1 MAYTITAQTA
11 AEFFKNANAGTE
23 ATTAQKLTL
32 QGIVNDYASGAITD
46 EVAYFKIVDFASE
59 STTAVSVGT
68 YEFFLG
74 FAPSEAGLAS
84 LNAAYVGSGAQANL
98 NGENRFIAQSVSLA
112 LNNATAKAAFTAAY
126 GSLSV
131 EAAAK
136 AAYLIIIGQAAA
148 DAKNINIDNAVNNF
162 LATAAAQTYYKNFIK
177 ANIPGI
183 SDADLGLAVK
193 AAIVGEILFQANKDA
208 GIGSY
213 ATATTNLL
221 KDLADDGHLV
231 GNNAG
236 GVDLFGSYG
245 AGTSAGKTLVLTDG
259 VDTLTGTT
267 NADVFIADNTGA
279 TKVLSVADSIAGG
292 GGIDTL
298 KVYGSFGTTP
308 QITGVENIIFDVI
321 DNNETVST
329 ASLSGVTDVTLI
341 RAADNATVTVA
352 AGTAVAIDTN
362 QTDSSTLVVNYA
374 ASETT
379 GKLTLSGVD
388 LSNAGTLQVNGNKLA
403 TLNLAV
409 SASSSIATLDGGAA
423 LKTIVATGAGDLE
436 ITAGLE
442 TSLTKLDATGLS
454 GSLTVASTN
463 NAATQD
469 TATGG
474 VDGFDITILGGSGDD
489 SINVSASLADNEVKV
504 DGGAGDD
511 VVTIRAGTA
520 YSAAISTNA
529 GDSIVGGAGTDVL
542 AVAGD
547 LAASDMSGA
556 ISGFEV
562 LRFTADAAGTDISA
576 TKLGIT
582 AFESTGVDT
591 DVVLT
596 GLAANS
602 TFTINDD
609 QSDLTA
615 AIGVDTTADVLNV
628 VLAGNGTATGAA
640 LTATNYETLN
650 LTSSTDSASNANRF
664 ASISATSAKTVNISG
679 ATALTITTAALA
691 SGATVNA
698 SAATGNVTVTA
709 FTTSVKSYVG
719 SAGKDTIT
727 VLAGDLKQGNTF
739 AGGAG
744 TDVISATATSNQDLG
759 IVGLTG
765 FETLNLTTNG
775 ANVADLRNVTDLATL
790 KVATTAPGDDLTL
803 NRLSADTTLTF
814 TTAIDDVV
822 TTLQSGTT
830 QKVAFTANV
839 AVDSLVLDSGT
850 TTLTITSDDGDANN
864 DEAMGSFTTLS
875 GTSLASIIVAGN
887 DRTALGTLAATVTSV
902 DASAAKGGLT
912 VTASGTATTII
923 GSQAADTITGGAG
936 DDVITGGKGADTLVG
951 GAGHDT
957 YVFAAKGADN
967 GNDAITFTAG
977 AGASSDVLKFTNFL
991 AGGSVDQNNG
1001 AGTAIV
1007 AYTAGTNDVSITN
1020 KVALYA
1026 DATEANID
1034 TAAEIAAL
1042 IQGAGN
1048 TFSLASGGK
1057 AILITGDTTGI
1068 TDVTNIWYIDDS
1080 LDGVTGTVSAS
1091 DVVLVGHFGA
1101 NGVGTG
1107 FDLDTLISTNFSF

>member
-245 AGTSAGKTLVLTDG
+245 AGTSAGKTLVLTSG
-259 VDTLTGTT
+259 VDSLTGTT

-292 GGIDTL
+292 AGIDTL

-321 DNNETVST
+321 DNGETVST

-341 RAADNATVTVA
+341 RAAGDATVSVA
-352 AGTAVAIDTN
+352 AGTAVAIDSN
-362 QTDSSTLVVNYA
+362 QVTGAALVVNYA

-388 LSNAGTLQVNGNKLA
+388 VSTGSLDVTGTKLA
-403 TLNLAV
+403 TLNLNV
-409 SASSSIATLDGGAA
+409 SASSSIDVLNTGAA

-436 ITAGLE
+436 ILSALDTDL
-442 TSLTKLDATGLS
+442 SKLDASGLTGALS
-454 GSLTVASTN
+454 VVTQ
-463 NAATQD
+463 NAATPN
-469 TATGG
+469 ATSGG
-474 VDGFDITILGGSGDD
+474 VDGFDITILGGAGDD
-489 SINVSASLADNEVKV
+489 SIDVSANAADNEVKV

-511 VVTIRAGTA
+511 LVTIRANTA
-520 YSAAISTNA
+520 YDAAISTNA

-542 AVAGD
+542 AVAGN

-562 LRFTADAAGTDISA
+562 LRFTADATGTDISA

-609 QSDLTA
+609 QSDLNAT
-615 AIGVDTTADVLNV
+615 IGVDTTADALNV
-628 VLAGNGTATGAA
+628 VLAGNGTGTGAA
-640 LTATNYETLN
+640 LTATSYETLN
-650 LTSSTDSASNANRF
+650 LTSSTDSAANANRF

-719 SAGKDTIT
+719 SAGKDNIT

-744 TDVISATATSNQDLG
+744 ADVINATATAAQDLG

-790 KVATTAPGDDLTL
+790 NVVTTAGTDTLTL
-803 NRLSADTTLTF
+803 NRLSADTTLAF
-814 TTAIDDVV
+814 GDDIATVV
-822 TTLQSGTT
+822 TTLQTGTS
-830 QKVAFTANV
+830 QKIALTGAFTV
-839 AVDSLVLDSGT
+839 ASLTLDSGT
-850 TTLTITSDDGDANN
+850 TSVTINSDDGDANT
-864 DEAMGSFTTLS
+864 DEANGTITSMS
-875 GTSLASIIVAGN
+875 GTSLASIVVTGN
-887 DRTALGTLAATVTSV
+887 DRLNLGTLSSTVTSV

-912 VTASGTATTII
+912 VTASGTATTIV
-923 GSQAADTITGGAG
+923 GSQVVDTITGGAG
-936 DDVITGGKGADTLVG
+936 ADTITGGKGNDVLNG
-951 GAGHDT
+951 GGGHDT
-957 YVFAAKGADN
+957 FVFAATGAGN
-967 GNDAITFTAG
+967 GDDTLTFTAG
-977 AGASSDVLKFTNFL
+977 SGASSDVLKFSAFL
-991 AGGSVDQNNG
+991 AGGSVDQNG
-1001 AGTAIV
+1001 GTGTAIT
-1007 AYTAGTNDVSITN
+1007 AYTAASVNDVNITN
-1020 KVALYA
+1020 KVAIYS
-1026 DATEANID
+1026 DATAGNID
-1034 TAAEIAAL
+1034 SSAEIAAL
-1042 IQGAGN
+1042 IQGAGDA
-1048 TFSLASGGK
+1048 FSLTAGGK
-1057 AILITGDTTGI
+1057 AILVTGEAGAT
-1068 TDVTNIWYIDDS
+1068 TDVANIWYIDDS
-1080 LDGVTGTVSAS
+1080 LDGVSGTISAA
-1091 DVVLVGHFGA
+1091 DVVLVGHIA
-1101 NGVGTG
+1101 G
-1107 FDLDTLISTNFSF
+1107 FDPVSLITTNFSF